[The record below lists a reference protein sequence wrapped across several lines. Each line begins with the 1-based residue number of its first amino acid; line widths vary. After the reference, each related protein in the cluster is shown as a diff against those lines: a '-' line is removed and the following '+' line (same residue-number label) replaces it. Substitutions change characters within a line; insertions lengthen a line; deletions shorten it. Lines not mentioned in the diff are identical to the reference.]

1 MKLLISTVI
10 SLFAFALVAAAQAKP
25 QPPPKPMPQ
34 PTPPAEQKY
43 KLETDKPFDGNVE
56 FPDVDG
62 WEKSDVT
69 TFPTAALGYSVS
81 YNSTEGGRVTFYV
94 YNGGLQ
100 KIPESLTGPVVDQ
113 MKNAKAEIAAV
124 ADAGYYQNVREVR
137 TGKIMIGGAEGR
149 EALYAL
155 YTFAANGVGLESE
168 IYLFVY
174 KDHFIKVRATRPPTP
189 KGETNE
195 AFEYLMNEVVRI
207 FVK

>member
-1 MKLLISTVI
+1 MKYITSTLLSITALAFVASAQSTP
-10 SLFAFALVAAAQAKP
+10 APTPA
-25 QPPPKPMPQ
+25 PKP
-34 PTPPAEQKY
+34 TPAAEQRY
-43 KLETDKPFDGNVE
+43 KLETEKPFDGNVE

-69 TFPTAALGYSVS
+69 TYPTAALGYSVGYS
-81 YNSTEGGRVTFYV
+81 SPEGGRVTFYV

-100 KIPESLTGPVVDQ
+100 KIPESLTGPVADQ

-137 TGKIMIGGAEGR
+137 TGKITIGGAESR

-174 KDHFIKVRATRPPTP
+174 KDHFIKIRATRRPTP

-195 AFEYLMNEVVRI
+195 AFENLMNEVVRI